1 MPLIF
6 KVGNQSKKN
15 WRHPLLFLLFSTA
28 IVLSLPSPS
37 DDEEKSK
44 NYPDVNPVRNFDNFT
59 DILPPHTCKFKGR
72 VRAIQKI

>member
-15 WRHPLLFLLFSTA
+15 WRHPLLFLLVSIA
-28 IVLSLPSPS
+28 IVSSS

-44 NYPDVNPVRNFDNFT
+44 NHPDVDFDSSA
-59 DILPPHTCKFKGR
+59 DVLPPHKIL
-72 VRAIQKI
+72 IQGKSSCHPKDLIAQAKR

>member
-15 WRHPLLFLLFSTA
+15 WRHLLLFLLFSTA
-28 IVLSLPSPS
+28 IVSSLPSPS

-44 NYPDVNPVRNFDNFT
+44 NHPDVDFDTSCT
-59 DILPPHTCKFKGR
+59 DVLPPHKF
-72 VRAIQKI
+72 